1 MVYQGLVIYLK
12 KNYIGCMYF
21 YYIDITINGDETCSV
36 VETYQGGLNKRNV
49 NIAWVVM
56 ATFVLGHLF
65 S

>member
-1 MVYQGLVIYLK
+1 MVMKHG
-12 KNYIGCMYF
+12 
-21 YYIDITINGDETCSV
+21 SV

-56 ATFVLGHLF
+56 AIFVLGHLF